1 MLHYNLLWLMLFY
14 RYDMTK
20 SNLTRL
26 HLETNLSEKITLIAA
41 KLHCRPNDLINEAVR
56 LFIDGQERI
65 KNLEAQS
72 LLASKQKNLEDDW
85 EANQDYKDLI

>member
-1 MLHYNLLWLMLFY
+1 MSFCGYN
-14 RYDMTK
+14 MTK
-20 SNLTRL
+20 SNLTNI

-56 LFIDGQERI
+56 LFVDGQERI

-72 LLASKQKNLEDDW
+72 LLTSEQKNLEEDW
-85 EANQDYKDLI
+85 EANQDHKDWI